1 MHTNIHRVERKRDL
15 FFQRGYLQWSSKQ
28 TLYIWFLK
36 HTLHACTRATD
47 KKKKCPCY
55 FFKNVIQK
63 IHDYRLFSV
72 GICYPVESNTLQSLS
87 QKEKYGGDKAR
98 AVMYP
103 SSMVKHICK
112 IRTKYSGSSI
122 YSLVSQHPLLFGY
135 QGLWMSMYPRI
146 SQVRDRLTL
155 TNKHAKHWTH
165 SSSSDFCFKNKM
177 KSQNYLQQV
186 PVSIQHCSEWKK

>member
-1 MHTNIHRVERKRDL
+1 MIFQTNIIHLIFETYPTCMHKGNR
-15 FFQRGYLQWSSKQ
+15 Q
-28 TLYIWFLK
+28 
-36 HTLHACTRATD
+36 
-47 KKKKCPCY
+47 KKKCPCY

-135 QGLWMSMYPRI
+135 QGL
-146 SQVRDRLTL
+146 
-155 TNKHAKHWTH
+155 
-165 SSSSDFCFKNKM
+165 
-177 KSQNYLQQV
+177 
-186 PVSIQHCSEWKK
+186 